1 MLNKSVTKRTDMAQF
16 YSHEVLSRLVI
27 FTQRKSRIVVARCW
41 GKEGWGLLLNRLRI
55 SVLQN
60 EKKFCG

>member
-1 MLNKSVTKRTDMAQF
+1 MTKRTDIAQF
-16 YSHEVLSRLVI
+16 YLYEVLSRLVI

-41 GKEGWGLLLNRLRI
+41 GKEGWGLLFNRLRI

-60 EKKFCG
+60 EKNFYG